1 MYLSGIVITLIGVYM
16 TDGERVMEKGFFFGY
31 TPWVFFV
38 VCKYDILR
46 KKYLSF
52 TFLVP
57 FLSDSALLVLSVL
70 ASVGGLYTSVVVKYT
85 DNIMKGFSAAAAIV
99 LSMVAS
105 VILFG
110 LQISKFLI
118 TTVWIQPIH

>member
-38 VCKYDILR
+38 VCKYDIFR

-57 FLSDSALLVLSVL
+57 FV
-70 ASVGGLYTSVVVKYT
+70 
-85 DNIMKGFSAAAAIV
+85 
-99 LSMVAS
+99 
-105 VILFG
+105 
-110 LQISKFLI
+110 
-118 TTVWIQPIH
+118 